1 MADMIRCTIVK
12 RQSFASQCSGPMDDF
27 QMYQASQVAL
37 FHAKFQADDVV
48 KGGMGQSVILWN
60 GCVKHVRVK

>member
-1 MADMIRCTIVK
+1 M
-12 RQSFASQCSGPMDDF
+12 
-27 QMYQASQVAL
+27 AL